1 MTEAPSME
9 SLKSGEDSKEEPEE
23 KQDKSAAATWLG
35 AKVKEISPSVRQRL
49 EIPESESGVI
59 VDEVGPNTHA
69 EQMGLSEG
77 DIIRAV
83 NQQVVTNLKS
93 FGEAIKGVKT
103 SKGVV
108 LDILRGNESFYL
120 SYMGPE
126 K

>member
-1 MTEAPSME
+1 M
-9 SLKSGEDSKEEPEE
+9 
-23 KQDKSAAATWLG
+23 
-35 AKVKEISPSVRQRL
+35 RQRL
-49 EIPESESGVI
+49 EIRSRVGVI
-59 VDEVGPNTHA
+59 VDEVGPNTPA